1 MPTSQIDMNTFNSLK
16 ESTGADYIGELI
28 DAFLDDAPN
37 LFAQMK
43 SALVNQDA
51 ESFRR
56 AAHSMKSNAA
66 TFGAME
72 LSALAKELES
82 LGRENNLEIGN
93 RLEVM
98 EYSFRQVQSQL
109 TALKS

>member
-1 MPTSQIDMNTFNSLK
+1 MPMSQIDMNTFNSLK
-16 ESTGADYIGELI
+16 ISTGADYIGELI

-37 LFAQMK
+37 FLAQMK
-43 SALVNQDA
+43 SALAGNDA

-66 TFGAME
+66 TFRRNGT
-72 LSALAKELES
+72 LCLAKELES

-98 EYSFRQVQSQL
+98 EEAFRQVESQL
-109 TALKS
+109 RALK

>member
-1 MPTSQIDMNTFNSLK
+1 MSTLDLNTFNDLK

-28 DAFLDDAPN
+28 DAFLDDAPD
-37 LFAQMK
+37 LFTQMK
-43 SALVNQDA
+43 SALANKDA

-72 LSALAKELES
+72 LSMLAKELES
-82 LGRENNLEIGN
+82 AGRENNLEIGN
-93 RLEVM
+93 KLEVM
-98 EYSFRQVQSQL
+98 EEAFRQVESQL
-109 TALKS
+109 RALK

>member
-1 MPTSQIDMNTFNSLK
+1 MLDLNTFNELK

-28 DAFLDDAPN
+28 DAFLDDAPD
-37 LFAQMK
+37 LFTQMK
-43 SALVNQDA
+43 SALVSKDT

-66 TFGAME
+66 TFGAMS
-72 LSALAKELES
+72 LSNLAKELES
-82 LGRENNLEIGN
+82 MARENDLEIGN

-98 EYSFRQVQSQL
+98 EDAFHQVESQL
-109 TALKS
+109 RALK

>member
-1 MPTSQIDMNTFNSLK
+1 MPTSQIDMNTFNDLK

-43 SALVNQDA
+43 SALANNEA

-66 TFGAME
+66 TFGARE
-72 LSALAKELES
+72 LSGLAKELEH

-93 RLEVM
+93 KLEVM
-98 EYSFRQVQSQL
+98 EEAFRQVENQL
-109 TALKS
+109 RALK

>member
-1 MPTSQIDMNTFNSLK
+1 MSKIDLNTFNALK
-16 ESTGADYIGELI
+16 ESTGEDFIGELI
-28 DAFLDDAPN
+28 DAFLEDAPG
-37 LFAQMK
+37 LLAQMR
-43 SALVNQDA
+43 SALVSQEA

-72 LSALAKELES
+72 LSALAKELEN

-93 RLEVM
+93 RLEIL
-98 EYSFRQVQSQL
+98 EAAYHQVAEQL
-109 TALKS
+109 EALK